1 MTRKRFHNL
10 KRPKVRQ
17 DWSKWTLFN
26 LSRLREPRH
35 DFKTFFQQKWEA
47 KSLTRAFHGNQIRE
61 KKWQL
66 MFDRRLPAVVP
77 VDAAVL
83 ARTDGRQQSGGRG
96 SGRDVAEEDL
106 EMDGEN
112 GEDAQKVAHGPDAS
126 LGQRTPYMQMAY
138 WPTERRLDTAV
149 WRALFASSALQARQ
163 FVVHGAVR
171 VNGKRMRHPGY
182 LLNPGDMFQVEPERV
197 LYATGARKFDKSSP
211 DTSQGRDMSGEEGKS
226 SRWRD
231 EGRELDEDEGLDE
244 DLEEALE
251 TEGTQEG
258 PGQGESLELAEAE
271 IPADPKKAL
280 RDLLSE
286 AKEILADPKE
296 KAKMSGKQ
304 KQAMRAF
311 SRQVKST
318 MSKIRGDTLA
328 GAPAGETVEDLQATL
343 EKLLGGEASTTTSA
357 SETSEDKTEENTGKE
372 DEEDGR
378 IYPHRDARLLRQAL
392 DLASENEGAM
402 GSIDASKPYA
412 TPWQPREFMSA
423 FAFVPRYLEVNH
435 KICSAVYLR
444 HPVARPGLAEVPSPY
459 NEEVYELAHNWYLRR
474 R

>member
-83 ARTDGRQQSGGRG
+83 ARTDGRHQSGGRG
-96 SGRDVAEEDL
+96 SGKDVAEEDL
-106 EMDGEN
+106 EEDGED
-112 GEDAQKVAHGPDAS
+112 GEDAQKVAHKPDER

-171 VNGKRMRHPGY
+171 VNGKKMRHPGY

-197 LYATGARKFDKSSP
+197 LYATGARKFDKNSP
-211 DTSQGRDMSGEEGKS
+211 ETSQGRDMSGEEGKS
-226 SRWRD
+226 SRQRND
-231 EGRELDEDEGLDE
+231 ERELDEDDELEEELETEETEETEVGLDE
-244 DLEEALE
+244 
-251 TEGTQEG
+251 
-258 PGQGESLELAEAE
+258 GESLELAEAE

-280 RDLLSE
+280 RHLLSE
-286 AKEILADPKE
+286 AREILANPKE

-318 MSKIRGDTLA
+318 MSKIRGDTVA

-343 EKLLGGEASTTTSA
+343 EKLLRGEASTTTSA
-357 SETSEDKTEENTGKE
+357 SETSEDKMEEQTGKE
-372 DEEDGR
+372 DEEGGR
-378 IYPHRDARLLRQAL
+378 IYAHRDARLLRQAL
-392 DLASENEGAM
+392 DLASENESEM
-402 GSIDASKPYA
+402 GSINASKPYA

-423 FAFVPRYLEVNH
+423 FAFIPRYLEVNH

>member
-10 KRPKVRQ
+10 KRPKARQ

-47 KSLTRAFHGNQIRE
+47 KSLTRAFHGYQIRE

-77 VDAAVL
+77 MDANVL
-83 ARTDGRQQSGGRG
+83 AKTDGRDMSAGRGGGRA
-96 SGRDVAEEDL
+96 SADDELVEED
-106 EMDGEN
+106 EEVDESADKGKVEGE
-112 GEDAQKVAHGPDAS
+112 PDAS
-126 LGQRTPYMQMAY
+126 LGKRTPYMQMAY

-149 WRALFASSALQARQ
+149 WRALFSSSTLQARQ
-163 FVVHGAVR
+163 FVVHGAVK

-197 LYATGARKFDKSSP
+197 LYATGARKFDKNSP
-211 DTSQGRDMSGEEGKS
+211 ESSQGRDNSAEDNKNARRTKEELA
-226 SRWRD
+226 D
-231 EGRELDEDEGLDE
+231 EEDAE
-244 DLEEALE
+244 LEEELE
-251 TEGTQEG
+251 VEEAQQGLE
-258 PGQGESLELAEAE
+258 QGETIEPVAEE
-271 IPADPKKAL
+271 EVQNPKKAL
-280 RDLLSE
+280 RTLLLE

-296 KAKMSGKQ
+296 KAKLSGKK
-304 KQAMRAF
+304 KQEMRAF

-318 MSKIRGDTLA
+318 MSKIRGDTVA
-328 GAPAGETVEDLQATL
+328 GAPAEDTVEELQAAM
-343 EKLLGGEASTTTSA
+343 EKLMGGEASASTDSATETTA
-357 SETSEDKTEENTGKE
+357 KDGEKETDEGK
-372 DEEDGR
+372 
-378 IYPHRDARLLRQAL
+378 ISPQRDARLLRQAL
-392 DLASENEGAM
+392 DLASEDDA
-402 GSIDASKPYA
+402 SAASVDASKPYA
-412 TPWQPREFMSA
+412 TPWQPREYMSA
-423 FAFVPRYLEVNH
+423 FAFIPRYLEVNH